1 MAVGKPEFVP
11 MIFRWFYISAS
22 RLGEDESD
30 ELVADIVRA
39 SIPRNRKLQVT
50 GALLFTGRHFA
61 QYLEGPATSVG
72 ALQRIILD
80 DLRHED
86 IRTIA
91 EGAYPCRRFVTWS
104 LAYLAP
110 ARSSEERIEQ
120 VLGETA
126 EARENS
132 VEALAEFMSE
142 TAMLG
147 RA

>member
-1 MAVGKPEFVP
+1 
-11 MIFRWFYISAS
+11 MIFRWFYISTS
-22 RLGEDESD
+22 RLAEDESD
-30 ELVADIVRA
+30 ELVADIVRD

-72 ALQRIILD
+72 TLQRIILD

-104 LAYLAP
+104 LAYVPP
-110 ARSSEERIEQ
+110 ARSGERRIEQ
-120 VLGETA
+120 LLSDA
-126 EARENS
+126 AHAREDC
-132 VEALAEFMSE
+132 VEALAQFMSE
-142 TAMLG
+142 SPMMGHA
-147 RA
+147 

>member
-1 MAVGKPEFVP
+1 
-11 MIFRWFYISAS
+11 MIFRWFYISTS
-22 RLGEDESD
+22 RLAEDESD
-30 ELVADIVRA
+30 ELVADIVRE

-72 ALQRIILD
+72 TLQRIILD

-104 LAYLAP
+104 LAYVPP
-110 ARSSEERIEQ
+110 ARSGERRIEQ
-120 VLGETA
+120 LLSDA
-126 EARENS
+126 ARAREDC
-132 VEALAEFMSE
+132 V
-142 TAMLG
+142 
-147 RA
+147 